1 MVYLKNFCVPNLFD
15 EQEEDAPDPT
25 RTYIGSIHWK
35 EYKNTY
41 PFRTFHKKIFPTIEC
56 GDITILYGGNGSG
69 KSTILNGIANKLCLN
84 RMTIYNR
91 TDHFEKWSSFFK
103 VETTNDKEIPKGS
116 TFISSDDV
124 FNYLLEL
131 RTKNDEI
138 NRIRQRIRKTKEY
151 KKHPI
156 QNELMQSNGQSALYY
171 FSNAVKENALYVLDE
186 PENSMSPKMQLQL
199 KEFIE
204 DSVRFYGCQFIIATH
219 SPYILALRDAVIYD
233 IDENT
238 PCKKNWTQLENV
250 KMLHDFFQ
258 EHEKEFG

>member
-1 MVYLKNFCVPNLFD
+1 MFYLKSFNVPNMFD

-25 RTYIGSIHWK
+25 RTYIGKIRWK
-35 EYKNTY
+35 EDKNTY
-41 PFRTFHKKIFPTIEC
+41 PFRTFHKKFFPTIEC
-56 GDITILYGGNGSG
+56 GPITIFYGGNGSG
-69 KSTILNGIANKLCLN
+69 KSTILNGLTNKLKLD

-91 TDHFEKWSSFFK
+91 TVHFDKWSSFFT
-103 VETTNDKEIPKGS
+103 VETENNAPVPKGS

-131 RTKNDEI
+131 RTKNDDI
-138 NRIRQRIRKTKEY
+138 NKIRQRVGKTKEY

-171 FSNAVKENALYVLDE
+171 FSNAIKENALYLLDE

-199 KEFIE
+199 KQFLE

-219 SPYILALRDAVIYD
+219 SPYILALKDARIYD
-233 IDENT
+233 IDADT
-238 PCKKNWTQLENV
+238 PCEKKWTELENV
-250 KMLHDFFQ
+250 KLLHDFFA
-258 EHEKEFG
+258 EHEKDF